1 VAAGDLVY
9 ARILRSENNP
19 VNVSLAFLLI
29 LLHAGLALACVC
41 LILLERT
48 SLRKEH
54 IVPIILLP
62 IAGPGMALTIE
73 LLNLSNKQGK
83 TPLPLVQVSRE
94 EDILWTTLK
103 SYHEIGD
110 IVPLEEAILIDDPK
124 TRRKF
129 MLQTLYEDPLKY
141 LDILMLAKNNDDVE
155 TSHYATTTIAHTQRK
170 FHLATQNLAA
180 EVKNDPED
188 MALLERYIE
197 TLEKY
202 IVSGLLEEHLL
213 RNMRLEYQE
222 VLDRKLAK
230 ARNDRQTLI
239 RKLRNSL
246 ALHDYAAALSV
257 SNTLKEEWS
266 HDEQTWIEAV
276 RVCVEGGDH
285 NRLAE
290 ILNEI
295 RTSRINWTKH
305 GKEQISAWVGS
316 MLS

>member
-1 VAAGDLVY
+1 MS
-9 ARILRSENNP
+9 I
-19 VNVSLAFLLI
+19 SLALLLI
-29 LLHAGLALACVC
+29 LLHAGLALVCVL
-41 LILLERT
+41 LILREKT

-54 IVPIILLP
+54 LVPIILLP

-73 LLNLSNKQGK
+73 LLNILGKEGK
-83 TPLPLVQVSRE
+83 TPLPLAQVSPE

-103 SYHEIGD
+103 SYHEKGD

-155 TSHYATTTIAHTQRK
+155 TSHYATTTIANTQRK

-180 EVKNDPED
+180 EVQKHPEN
-188 MALLERYIE
+188 MNALDEYIE

-213 RNMRLEYQE
+213 RNMRIEYQG
-222 VLDRKLAK
+222 VLERKLAG

-246 ALHDYAAALSV
+246 ALNDYPSALSA
-257 SNTLKEEWS
+257 SSILKAEWP

-285 NRLAE
+285 ERLSE
-290 ILNEI
+290 TLGEI
-295 RTSRINWTKH
+295 RTCQVNWTRH
-305 GKEQISAWVGS
+305 GKEQVGAWVGDT
-316 MLS
+316 LS

>member
-1 VAAGDLVY
+1 MS
-9 ARILRSENNP
+9 I
-19 VNVSLAFLLI
+19 SLALLLI
-29 LLHAGLALACVC
+29 LLHAGLALVCVL
-41 LILLERT
+41 LILREKT

-54 IVPIILLP
+54 LVPIILLP

-73 LLNLSNKQGK
+73 LLNILGKEGK
-83 TPLPLVQVSRE
+83 TPLPLAQVSPE

-103 SYHEIGD
+103 SYHEKGD

-155 TSHYATTTIAHTQRK
+155 TSHYATTTIANAQRK
-170 FHLATQNLAA
+170 FHLATQNLAE
-180 EVKNDPED
+180 EVQKHPEN
-188 MALLERYIE
+188 MNALDEYIE

-213 RNMRLEYQE
+213 RNMRLEYQG
-222 VLDRKLAK
+222 VLDRKLAR
-230 ARNDRQTLI
+230 AGIDRQTLI

-246 ALHDYAAALSV
+246 ALSDYPSALSA
-257 SNTLKEEWS
+257 SAILKAEWP
-266 HDEQTWIEAV
+266 HDEETWIEAV

-285 NRLAE
+285 ERLSE
-290 ILNEI
+290 TLGEI
-295 RTSRINWTKH
+295 RTSQVNWTRH
-305 GKEQISAWVGS
+305 GKEQVGAWVGNT
-316 MLS
+316 LS